1 VKAVLGGVVIAVL
14 GSACLAGCGTSGGGE
29 GASGGLSVTGDE
41 KGGKIA
47 GGVGGTHTSA
57 AMQLVTAHCAKYGR
71 KGVITRMDLP
81 AEGGMMAF
89 QCFEQKAKP
98 GT

>member
-1 VKAVLGGVVIAVL
+1 MRAAVAGVMIAAL
-14 GSACLAGCGTSGGGE
+14 GSACLAGCSSSGGGE
-29 GASGGLSVTGDE
+29 RISGELSVTGDE
-41 KGGKIA
+41 KGGKIP
-47 GGVGGTHTSA
+47 GGVGGANTSA

-71 KGVITRMDLP
+71 KGVIIRMDLP
-81 AEGGMMAF
+81 AEGGMMTF